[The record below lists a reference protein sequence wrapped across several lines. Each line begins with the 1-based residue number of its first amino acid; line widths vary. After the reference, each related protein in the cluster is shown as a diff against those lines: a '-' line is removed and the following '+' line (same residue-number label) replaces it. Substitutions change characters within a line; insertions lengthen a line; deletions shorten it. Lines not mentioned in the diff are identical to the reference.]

1 MDDQLQ
7 DYLIFIRIERNLAAT
22 TLTAYQGDLNRYLIY
37 LKEVGVH
44 DLDGVRQG
52 HIRGY
57 TRWLTSLCLSAAT
70 VHRAFTAVRGLHRF
84 LLAEKRVSSDPSA
97 FLDAPK
103 LPKRLPKVLE
113 VDEINAILAAVDT
126 RQPLG
131 IRDRSIISLLYAC
144 GLRVSELIG
153 LTLPS
158 IMLDYDM
165 VRTVGK
171 GSKERMIPIGQLAK
185 DDLQTY
191 LAEVRPRL
199 TRARHGRNAGEIY
212 LTYRGNPISRMAV
225 LHVVKK
231 WAVVAGI
238 SKPISPHTF
247 RHSFATHLLEG
258 GADLRAVQEMLGH
271 SDIAT
276 TQIYTHL
283 DRDYLKEVHRT
294 YHPRG

>member
-44 DLDGVRQG
+44 DLDSVRQG

-57 TRWLTSLCLSAAT
+57 TRWLSRLCLSAAT

-113 VDEINAILAAVDT
+113 VDEINAILEAVDT

-271 SDIAT
+271 SDSAT
-276 TQIYTHL
+276 TQIYT
-283 DRDYLKEVHRT
+283 
-294 YHPRG
+294 